1 MPSIG
6 FVTRF
11 DMEALV
17 VYSKEFGCDLEP
29 AAQARVALHA
39 TICGEGLTQ
48 MFLWQTVPNADEA
61 GVKKTG
67 SYLAFV

>member
-1 MPSIG
+1 MVLLRGLIWK
-6 FVTRF
+6 R
-11 DMEALV
+11 LV
-17 VYSKEFGCDLEP
+17 VYSKDFGRDPEP

-39 TICGEGLTQ
+39 TISVEGLTQ

-67 SYLAFV
+67 SYLAIV